1 MEKSKIIF
9 EHDFLKMLGRT
20 RLRPGDGLMT
30 DWLLD
35 VESEGKHEE
44 LLQKSKVFKNLIE
57 KTKMAEKFI
66 Y

>member
-9 EHDFLKMLGRT
+9 GHDFLKMLGRT
-20 RLRPGDGLMT
+20 RLRPGGLMT

-57 KTKMAEKFI
+57 KTKMAEEFI